1 MTEGIHTMFDGTRE
15 VTVAVPVSGDENVM
29 VPVIRAVVK
38 NSDGSDSIL
47 LQRRANPEE
56 AVFGLYELPGGTW
69 RAGESPD
76 MAISREVHEE
86 TGVLLTSVSGIE
98 IDTLDSRRAIA
109 TVTPIAVVAG
119 VRGAFPAIH
128 VVVAASGTG
137 VPESVDGEA
146 FDARWWPTMSVRI
159 EMSERPAAFVPSTLA
174 ALKAYFG
181 SVGLERD

>member
-1 MTEGIHTMFDGTRE
+1 MTEGKHTMFDGTNE

-29 VPVIRAVVK
+29 VPVIRAVVV

-47 LQRRANPEE
+47 LQRRSNPEE
-56 AVFGLYELPGGTW
+56 AVFGLYELPGGRW

-76 MAISREVHEE
+76 VAISREVREE
-86 TGVLLTSVSGIE
+86 TGVLLSSVSGIE
-98 IDTLDSRRAIA
+98 IDTLDTRRAIA

-137 VPESVDGEA
+137 APEFGDGEA
-146 FDARWWPTMSVRI
+146 FDARWWPTRSVRI
-159 EMSERPAAFVPSTLA
+159 EMIERPATFVPSTLA
-174 ALKAYFG
+174 ALNAYFD
-181 SVGLERD
+181 SMESERG

>member
-1 MTEGIHTMFDGTRE
+1 MTEGIHTMFDGTSE

-29 VPVIRAVVK
+29 VPVIRAVVE

-47 LQRRANPEE
+47 LQRRSNPGEP
-56 AVFGLYELPGGTW
+56 VFGLYELPGGRW

-76 MAISREVHEE
+76 VAISREVHEE
-86 TGVLLTSVSGIE
+86 TGVRLTAVSGIE
-98 IDTLDSRRAIA
+98 IVTLDSRRAIA

-137 VPESVDGEA
+137 VPDSVDGEA

-159 EMSERPAAFVPSTLA
+159 EMNERPGAFVPSTLA
-174 ALKAYFG
+174 ALNAYFG
-181 SVGLERD
+181 SVGLERG